1 MAKKLNNKVVISQAG
16 VEATFRLS
24 GKELKGLRYSSR
36 HTRQEM
42 ENGFLE
48 KATMGNAY
56 NFSMYAFFDHETTR
70 AKSGRFHSLFNYHK
84 GDFFW
89 YLEN

>member
-1 MAKKLNNKVVISQAG
+1 MAKQLNNKVVISQGG
-16 VEATFRLS
+16 VEATFKLS
-24 GKELKGLRYSSR
+24 DKELRGLRRSSR
-36 HTRQEM
+36 YTRQEK

-48 KATMGNAY
+48 KATMGDAY
-56 NFSMYAFFDHETTR
+56 NFAMYSFFEHETTR

-89 YLEN
+89 YLET

>member
-1 MAKKLNNKVVISQAG
+1 MATALNNQVTISQAG

-24 GKELKGLRYSSR
+24 DKELRKLRIYSR
-36 HTRQEM
+36 YTRQEK
-42 ENGFLE
+42 ENGFLD

-56 NFSMYAFFDHETTR
+56 NFSMYAFFEYETSR
-70 AKSGRFHSLFNYHK
+70 SKYGRFASLFNYHK

-89 YLEN
+89 YIE